1 MTHQGPDLELI
12 FRRARSLSG
21 AVLFAFI
28 LTHLVNHALMLVSLD
43 AAETGQEWFFAL
55 WRHGVGAAVLYG
67 AFLTHIGV
75 NLIGLYRRQNWRLP
89 AWQFAQIALGLLI
102 PVLLIDHVVGTRA
115 ANSAFGVSDTYA
127 RVIYTLWV
135 AAPEAGLMQLTVL
148 SVAWLHGCIG
158 LHYWLRIGAFYR
170 AARPW
175 LLAVAVLVPTLAA
188 LGFVNGG
195 RTVEAMLAN
204 PSGRADFLAGMT
216 LPTPNQI
223 ELLRGRG
230 DVADTI
236 YTLLLVLV
244 VAARGIRAV
253 GRHRRGYARVTYL
266 DVRSSAATRTVE
278 VPVGLTILEASRSA
292 GVPHASVC
300 GGRGRCS
307 TCRVRVDGAEDG
319 LDPAQPDERR
329 VLDRVGA
336 DAGVRLACQARL
348 QGDVRVT
355 LLLPPSATARDAR
368 RRPAYLSGREM
379 QIAVMFADLREFTRL
394 AESRLPYDVVFI
406 LNRYFAAMGH
416 SIEEAG
422 GRIDKFIGDGV
433 MALFGIESGVA
444 EGCRQAIMAARAM
457 GNELER
463 LNAALAADLKH
474 PLRIG
479 IGVHAGPAIV
489 GEIGFGSA
497 AALTAIGDTVN
508 VASRLEALTKVYGCE
523 LVISAET
530 VARTEGDLGAF
541 PRHEIEVRGRSQPL
555 VIHAVDRLVRL
566 PVLPAAPRPLSRR

>member
-1 MTHQGPDLELI
+1 MTHQGLDLELI
-12 FRRARSLSG
+12 LRRGRSLSG
-21 AVLFAFI
+21 AVLFIFI

-43 AAETGQEWFFAL
+43 AAETGQEWFFIL
-55 WRHGVGAAVLYG
+55 WRQQVGTIVLYG

-102 PVLLIDHVVGTRA
+102 PVLLIDHVVGTRV
-115 ANSAFGVSDTYA
+115 ANSAFGVTDTYA

-135 AAPEAGLMQLTVL
+135 AAPDAGMMQLTVL
-148 SVAWLHGCIG
+148 SIAWLHGCIG
-158 LHYWLRIGAFYR
+158 LHYWLRIRVFYR

-175 LLAVAVLVPTLAA
+175 LLAVAVLLPTLAA

-195 RTVEAMLAN
+195 RTVDAMLAE

-216 LPTPNQI
+216 LATPDQA
-223 ELLRGRG
+223 EVLRERG
-230 DVADTI
+230 DVAKTI

-244 VAARGIRAV
+244 VVARGIRVV
-253 GRHRRGYARVTYL
+253 GRHRRGYSRVTYL
-266 DVRSSAATRTVE
+266 DVRSSTAIRTIE
-278 VPVGLTILEASRSA
+278 VPVGLTILEASRGA
-292 GVPHASVC
+292 GIPHASVC

-307 TCRVRVDGAEDG
+307 TCRVRVDGGEDG

-355 LLLPPSATARDAR
+355 LLMPPSATARDAR

-433 MALFGIESGVA
+433 MALFGIENGVG

-457 GNELER
+457 GEELER

-508 VASRLEALTKVYGCE
+508 VASRLEALTKVYDCE

-530 VARTEGDLGAF
+530 VVRTGGDFSAF
-541 PRHEIEVRGRSQPL
+541 LRHEIEVRGRSQPL

-566 PVLPAAPRPLSRR
+566 PVLPAASRPLSRR